1 MKQLQSKR
9 TGMGLKAIFS
19 MLVMLLLSTSL
30 HAKQEEKVVGM
41 LQEKGAFGFSVDE
54 AKGWSA
60 YQTINRN
67 QKINLSA
74 YANKQE
80 DLVITAQLY
89 IKCLNNPDAL
99 PLFSQTDPTLVD
111 FFEVGNDLNTAL
123 SFRTKS
129 QNLKPGW
136 NDIRFEFTQAANKN
150 RNGFDINKDINY
162 FRLCYAH
169 ISGDDK
175 YAVRIKNVCIRDKK
189 QMVEVADESDKLA
202 GLNEIAPLPYEMD
215 KEFSYGNNLAVAKRF
230 DTPVD
235 ASKVGVNNLY
245 LVFDADVTEEVPGEL
260 EYLNSGYGQIEIT
273 SGGKN
278 DVEEANWSVG
288 APEWQTGKHTYVLS
302 FKSTGGA
309 AAALNLGN
317 INFMRIYLTRIP
329 DTMKGSIQIKVN
341 NVRLCE
347 KVKASKKGGKKNKK

>member
-9 TGMGLKAIFS
+9 FNKCLKGIFS
-19 MLVMLLLSTSL
+19 MFVMLMLSTSL
-30 HAKQEEKVVGM
+30 YAKQEEKVVGV
-41 LQEKGAFGFSVDE
+41 LQEKGAFGFSKDE
-54 AKGWSA
+54 AKGWTA
-60 YQTINRN
+60 YQTVNRN

-80 DLVITAQLY
+80 DLVITAELY
-89 IKCLNNPDAL
+89 IQCLNNPEQL
-99 PLFSQTDPTLVD
+99 PLFSQTDPQLVD

-136 NDIRFEFTQAANKN
+136 NNIRFEFASPANKG
-150 RNGFDINKDINY
+150 RNSFDINKDINY

-189 QMVEVADESDKLA
+189 QMVEVADESDALA
-202 GLNEIAPLPYEMD
+202 GMTEIAKFPYEMD
-215 KEFSYGNNLAVAKRF
+215 KQFSYGNNMAVAKRL
-230 DTPVD
+230 DTPID
-235 ASKVGVNNLY
+235 ASKVDVKNLY

-273 SGGKN
+273 SSGKC
-278 DVEEANWSVG
+278 DVEEASWGVG
-288 APEWQTGKHTYVLS
+288 FPDWKTGKHTYVLP

-309 AAALNLGN
+309 GAALNTSN
-317 INFMRIYLTRIP
+317 INYMRIFLTRIP
-329 DTMKGSIQIKVN
+329 DTMKGSVQVKVD

-347 KVKASKKGGKKNKK
+347 KVKAAKKGGKKNKK